1 MDATGQDIMCV
12 IALENLRKAFWVG
25 KRQLWA
31 LVVNEAALEVKQ
43 EGVFWNMNRIAVL
56 IGAVR

>member
-12 IALENLRKAFWVG
+12 IALENLREAFWVG

-31 LVVNEAALEVKQ
+31 LVVDKAALEVKQ
-43 EGVFWNMNRIAVL
+43 EGVFRNMYWITVL